1 MANSPNTSTACAPA
15 SAARLLLAPEQGWV
29 CRRDAAGETWFK
41 GYVVVDGRCAE
52 GAAAA
57 EILRGMIDATRDLA
71 GLGAALARLDGSYA
85 VVRKTAAA
93 VVAAVDRMRSIPLF
107 YARADTGYVFDDR
120 GRRIAAA
127 IGLRAPDADGC
138 LDVAMAGYAT
148 GDSTLY
154 AGLKQIR
161 AGELVRAQGNDLER
175 CRYYAYT
182 SWVLGTPADDATM
195 QRRLRETTLS
205 ILEKTAKGLAGR
217 PVMLPLSA
225 GFDSRLIA
233 SGLRHL
239 GYRDVRCYA
248 YGRPGNYEAEASRA
262 IAERL
267 GYGWTFVPYSPARV
281 RALAATG
288 SYADYLDF
296 ADSCASVPFLQD
308 LLAITEL
315 KRAGKVPA
323 EAIFING
330 NSGDFISGNHIHSAL
345 HQPQP
350 RLSWQERVE
359 RVIAAYIDKHFS
371 LWRDLRH
378 PANDGRIRA
387 RAHAALAE
395 HLSGPVPPEADHG
408 LYEFLECQERQAKFV
423 ISGQRV
429 YEYFGHAWRL
439 PLWDNDYLDFWRPL
453 PLRAKAGQ
461 RLYRQTLEA
470 ADWGGVWRNIPVNAK
485 FVSPAWVRP
494 LRNLAKLACAPLGE
508 RVWRQVEKRMFV
520 YWTDLLSTYAAA
532 PYRRLLFDRRGF
544 RNAIAIRSEAYLAEK
559 ALGWAAPQTSG

>member
-1 MANSPNTSTACAPA
+1 MLT
-15 SAARLLLAPEQGWV
+15 PEQGWV
-29 CRRDAAGETWFK
+29 RRGDAAGETWFK

-52 GAAAA
+52 GPAAT
-57 EILRGMIDATRDLA
+57 EILCGIVDAARDLA
-71 GLGAALARLDGSYA
+71 DLGAMLATLDGSYA
-85 VVRKTAAA
+85 VLRKTAS
-93 VVAAVDRMRSIPLF
+93 VVTAAVDRMRSIPLF
-107 YARADTGYVFDDR
+107 YARAGTGYVFDDR
-120 GRRIAAA
+120 GRRIVGA
-127 IGLRAPDADGC
+127 IGLREPDPDGC
-138 LDVAMAGYAT
+138 LDVAMAGYGT

-154 AGLKQIR
+154 AGLRQIQ
-161 AGELVRAQGNDLER
+161 AGEVVRAAGSSFER
-175 CRYYAYT
+175 YRYYVYT
-182 SWVLGTPADDATM
+182 SWDLGAPADDAIL

-205 ILEKTAKGLAGR
+205 ILEKTAMGLAGR

-233 SGLRHL
+233 SGLRHI

-248 YGRPGNYEAEASRA
+248 YGRPGNYEAGASRA

-267 GYGWTFVPYSPARV
+267 GYSWTFVPYSPARV
-281 RALAATG
+281 RALAATE
-288 SYADYLDF
+288 SYADYLEF

-308 LLAITEL
+308 FLAIAEM
-315 KRAGKVPA
+315 KRADKVPA
-323 EAIFING
+323 DAVFING
-330 NSGDFISGNHIHSAL
+330 NSGDFISGNHIHATL

-350 RLSWQERVE
+350 QLSWQERLE

-371 LWRDLRH
+371 LWRDLRS
-378 PANDGRIRA
+378 PANDGRVRA
-387 RAHAALAE
+387 RALAALE
-395 HLSGPVPPEADHG
+395 QHVPGPVPPEADHG

-453 PLRAKAGQ
+453 PLHVKVGQ

-494 LRNLAKLACAPLGE
+494 LRNLAKLVCAPLGE
-508 RVWRQVEKRMFV
+508 RVWRQVEKRAFV

-559 ALGWAAPQTSG
+559 ALGWTAPQGPG